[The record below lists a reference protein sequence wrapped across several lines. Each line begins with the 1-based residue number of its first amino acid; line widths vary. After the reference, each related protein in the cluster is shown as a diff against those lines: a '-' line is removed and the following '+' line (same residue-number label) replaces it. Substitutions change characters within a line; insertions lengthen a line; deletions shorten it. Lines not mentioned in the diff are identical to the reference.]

1 MARMKESAVGL
12 VSALDKERQLEEEA
26 LRGMTPEQK
35 EEFKRLLRQGLWEQ
49 DKRLRSD
56 YNRQKLI
63 MLAEVQELTRSLQEA
78 EVMGAS
84 PEEIAKYQADV
95 SSLSRLLKDE
105 SPAFAGALAYQVKK
119 RDLGKAGLARGGK
132 GRSRHMED
140 LKNNADKIKLVQE
153 AMKKAREIQ
162 EAEAAQ
168 FDVWKK
174 VQEREALR
182 QDILKKAR
190 EKKKRAEEDQKVRLG
205 APLL

>member
-1 MARMKESAVGL
+1 MARMKDSAVGL

-105 SPAFAGALAYQVKK
+105 SPGLC
-119 RDLGKAGLARGGK
+119 GGAGLPGQEARPREGWAGPGREGPEPPHGGPEEQRRQDK
-132 GRSRHMED
+132 ARAGGHEEGQGDPGGGGRS
-140 LKNNADKIKLVQE
+140 V
-153 AMKKAREIQ
+153 
-162 EAEAAQ
+162 
-168 FDVWKK
+168 
-174 VQEREALR
+174 
-182 QDILKKAR
+182 
-190 EKKKRAEEDQKVRLG
+190 
-205 APLL
+205 